1 MSDSEIYKI
10 VIDDEFRSLIPP
22 LTKEEYDGLE
32 ESILDRGCIDALLVW
47 DKVDFINYGDFPE
60 PVDLRTYILVDGHN
74 RYEICKKHGIEYQ
87 VRLMDFDDRDEAML
101 WMMKNQLA
109 RRNLNDF
116 QRIEITHKCEDAVRK
131 KAKERQAEYYGNQ
144 HEGGLVEIFP
154 EVQKGDNVKDVKGTS
169 RDELGAMAGV
179 SGKTYEHAVTVIESA
194 PKPVVDATRKN
205 DLSINAAYQ
214 VTRMEPEQQ
223 QEVADRIK
231 KGEKAKDV
239 VSDVQKRPH
248 VSYNTGNNEWYTPE
262 DYIAAAREV
271 MGNIDLDP
279 ASSDIANKTVK
290 ADIYYTAETNGL
302 DKPWSGNV
310 WMNPPYAAE
319 LIKKFADKFVEELDN
334 IKDCIILVNNA
345 TESMWFLKFITHA
358 NAVCFPRGRVRFL
371 DPEGN
376 PGAPLQGQAVIYRGK
391 HIEKFIEL
399 FSEKGWCARL

>member
-1 MSDSEIYKI
+1 
-10 VIDDEFRSLIPP
+10 
-22 LTKEEYDGLE
+22 
-32 ESILDRGCIDALLVW
+32 
-47 DKVDFINYGDFPE
+47 
-60 PVDLRTYILVDGHN
+60 
-74 RYEICKKHGIEYQ
+74 
-87 VRLMDFDDRDEAML
+87 ML
-101 WMMKNQLA
+101 YPTFK
-109 RRNLNDF
+109 
-116 QRIEITHKCEDAVRK
+116 
-131 KAKERQAEYYGNQ
+131 
-144 HEGGLVEIFP
+144 
-154 EVQKGDNVKDVKGTS
+154 
-169 RDELGAMAGV
+169 
-179 SGKTYEHAVTVIESA
+179 
-194 PKPVVDATRKN
+194 
-205 DLSINAAYQ
+205 
-214 VTRMEPEQQ
+214 
-223 QEVADRIK
+223 
-231 KGEKAKDV
+231 
-239 VSDVQKRPH
+239 KRPH

-290 ADIYYTAETNGL
+290 ANIYYTAETNGL

-391 HIEKFIEL
+391 HVEKFIEL